1 MATTQNFGLD
11 LTRPGAGN
19 TPPTS
24 PKLVLTLPFEPV
36 QQPMRSPVNTPVKT
50 PVKQAIKTPWADA
63 GTPKITQR
71 IGTSPLWEPMVATP
85 TCPPQMSPQVSMPTI
100 MEYLRSHK
108 DYSILVELITK
119 AGLAE
124 TIDSNLYTLFAPT
137 NEAFQ
142 DAAAM
147 LKVPNLDLARLLSN
161 HLLKGLNPMS
171 MVFCNGDMYVYTVRN
186 KRLKLST
193 HERNFVIDY
202 DDMNGPQQAQVL
214 LPDIILKT
222 GAINVI
228 SRVLL

>member
-1 MATTQNFGLD
+1 
-11 LTRPGAGN
+11 
-19 TPPTS
+19 
-24 PKLVLTLPFEPV
+24 
-36 QQPMRSPVNTPVKT
+36 
-50 PVKQAIKTPWADA
+50 
-63 GTPKITQR
+63 
-71 IGTSPLWEPMVATP
+71 
-85 TCPPQMSPQVSMPTI
+85 
-100 MEYLRSHK
+100 
-108 DYSILVELITK
+108 
-119 AGLAE
+119 
-124 TIDSNLYTLFAPT
+124 LYTLFAPT